1 MKAKRMVLFLTTLCA
16 VSLVAAP
23 ARRAALPPSPW
34 ADTEISTNVAM
45 VAWEP
50 HQKSFAYELSF
61 DATPSNNVQAA
72 FGVDLDANGVLSP
85 DEEDLVVGWDCG
97 EWFMQNVSNGV
108 RVTSG
113 PVSADVAQTL
123 RCTLATKS
131 DGTRR
136 AFTATVGT
144 NDVFGSVSSEL
155 PDWVYDT
162 RWNLVRLTARGVDD
176 PASRFWVRTSP
187 IGFHLIFR

>member
-1 MKAKRMVLFLTTLCA
+1 MTAALLAAITTLAFPPPA
-16 VSLVAAP
+16 VTNCPFEVSSCLPLAVDSNRLDTVA
-23 ARRAALPPSPW
+23 
-34 ADTEISTNVAM
+34 
-45 VAWEP
+45 
-50 HQKSFAYELSF
+50 FELSF

-131 DGTRR
+131 DGIRR

-155 PDWVYDT
+155 PNWGYDT

-187 IGFHLIFR
+187 IGFHLVFR

>member
-1 MKAKRMVLFLTTLCA
+1 MTRKIGLLI
-16 VSLVAAP
+16 VSMSVVALSAAP
-23 ARRAALPPSPW
+23 VRRAALPVSPW

-45 VAWEP
+45 AAWEP

-113 PVSADVAQTL
+113 PVSADAAQTL

-131 DGTRR
+131 DGTRKS
-136 AFTATVGT
+136 FTATVGT
-144 NDVFGSVSSEL
+144 NDVFGSVSSKL

-162 RWNLVRLTARGVDD
+162 RWNLVRLTARGVGD

-187 IGFHLIFR
+187 IGFHLVFR

>member
-1 MKAKRMVLFLTTLCA
+1 MLCITA
-16 VSLVAAP
+16 LGACAAFARPPVSSS
-23 ARRAALPPSPW
+23 LPPSPW

-97 EWFMQNVSNGV
+97 EWFMQDVSNGV

-113 PVSADVAQTL
+113 PVSADAAQTL

-131 DGTRR
+131 DGTRKS
-136 AFTATVGT
+136 FTATVGT

-155 PDWVYDT
+155 PNWVYDT

-187 IGFHLIFR
+187 IGFHLVFR